1 MLTVRALVDEMGL
14 SLAAGAGGAQT
25 PLRWVHCT
33 ELADPTS
40 WLSGGELILTT
51 GIQLRGA
58 PAQRSFVRR
67 LAAHGLAG
75 VGLGTGFDHPRL
87 PEALVDEARRR
98 DFPLFE
104 VPYELPFIAITEKAF
119 GHLVNEQYGM
129 LRRALSVQGRL
140 ERLVLEGRGLDAVVG
155 AAAEV
160 IGGAVLVLDPRGETM
175 AAQEVGD
182 TLSAASL
189 AALRGAVA
197 SRGPGGAAE
206 PVAFAPEHPELDGRA
221 LALPVG
227 AHERAAAQAWLVAV
241 RHPQELGD
249 FERLVLQQT
258 VTVVALELMRERV
271 RRDTERRLAGDVLA
285 ETLTGRLSPDEVEV
299 RLRPFGIVGQ
309 AAVAVFALEDAAAAE
324 PLLDRLLA
332 AAGARALVALRG
344 PLLCA
349 VVDADGPDV
358 HELAVEARSQLA
370 EVHGDVRAAVSRPAP
385 TASLRRSF
393 HEARCA
399 LEAAAL
405 ANGSG
410 PEVATHEQLGSF
422 QLLLSVQDEEALR
435 AYCDSLLGPLSD
447 GEGGYGD
454 ELVRSL
460 EAFIECN
467 GQWEAAAR
475 RLPCHRHTLRYR
487 IKRVEELTGRDL
499 SSARDRIELW
509 LALQGR
515 ELVR

>member
-1 MLTVRALVDEMGL
+1 VLTVRALVDEMGL

-75 VGLGTGFDHPRL
+75 VGLGTGFDHSEL
-87 PEALVDEARRR
+87 PEAMVDEARRR

-104 VPYELPFIAITEKAF
+104 VPYEVPFIAITEKAF

-129 LRRALSVQGRL
+129 LRGALAVQGRL

-175 AAQEVGD
+175 AAQGVGD

-189 AALRGAVA
+189 AALRRAVA
-197 SRGPGGAAE
+197 ARGPGGAAE
-206 PVAFAPEHPELDGRA
+206 PVAFAPEQDGRG

-227 AHERAAAQAWLVAV
+227 ARQPAAPQAWLVAV
-241 RHPQELGD
+241 RHPGELGD

-299 RLRPFGIVGQ
+299 RLRPFGIADQ

-324 PLLDRLLA
+324 PLLERLLA
-332 AAGARALVALRG
+332 EAGAPALIALRG
-344 PLLCA
+344 SLLCA
-349 VVDADGPDV
+349 VIDAGGPDV
-358 HELAVEARSQLA
+358 HDLAVDARSQLA
-370 EVHGDVRAAVSRPAP
+370 EMHGEVRAAVSRPAP

-405 ANGSG
+405 ANGTG

-435 AYCDSLLGPLSD
+435 AYCESLLGPLSD
-447 GEGGYGD
+447 GEGSYGD

-487 IKRVEELTGRDL
+487 IKRVEQLTGRDL